1 MNSRNNL
8 CVSKDEETLDQM
20 IVLAHELLYGTASWL
35 RTARFPEEAR
45 NKFREAIE
53 NALMEHALQNGKL
66 DQAAARLREAG
77 DAFLKEARLSD
88 KRMDEKRNLLE
99 FSVHRQGIDPARL
112 VSPNRTAY

>member
-20 IVLAHELLYGTASWL
+20 IVLAHELLYGTAPWL

-53 NALMEHALQNGKL
+53 NALMEHALQDGKL

-77 DAFLKEARLSD
+77 GAFLK
-88 KRMDEKRNLLE
+88 KRVYRISGLTRSGTCLN
-99 FSVHRQGIDPARL
+99 FPFIGG
-112 VSPNRTAY
+112 N